1 MFENILY
8 ATDFSESPFM
18 LPCIGI
24 IGKTKR
30 IHLLHVV
37 SEDTQIDPKLIEP
50 RMQEA
55 KNFLEEKLKGIRDVE
70 VDVHLTLGVPAREI
84 CGIAKKLDAS
94 LVVIN
99 YHGEEGYTGSAT
111 ADLIKYCDRN
121 LLVMTKLASDTV
133 DRSEEA
139 MSQYCTSL
147 FRRVVTPTAG
157 DTSSRLKVLQSV
169 KEETSLGSV
178 VFSGFSDNTYNEA
191 ETLAGKA
198 KEVGISAE
206 AAIKKGI
213 PWKSI
218 ISVAE
223 EADASLI
230 LLDAMI
236 ELGLALTLSG
246 ISDFPLLILKKP

>member
-8 ATDFSESPFM
+8 ATDFSESPLM

-37 SEDTQIDPKLIEP
+37 SEGTQIDPKLIEP
-50 RMQEA
+50 SMQEA
-55 KNFLEEKLKGIRDVE
+55 KSFLEEKLKDVE
-70 VDVHLTLGVPAREI
+70 VDVHLALGVPAREI

-99 YHGEEGYTGSAT
+99 YYGDEGYSGSAV

-139 MSQYCTSL
+139 MIQYCTNL

-157 DTSSRLKVLQSV
+157 EASGRLKILQSV
-169 KEETSLGSV
+169 KTESSLGSV
-178 VFSGFSDNTYNEA
+178 VFSGFSDNTFKEA
-191 ETLAGKA
+191 ETLAVKA
-198 KEVGISAE
+198 KEAGIGAE
-206 AAIKKGI
+206 AAVKKAI
-213 PWKSI
+213 PSKSI

-223 EADASLI
+223 EAGASLI
-230 LLDAMI
+230 LLNAMI
-236 ELGLALTLSG
+236 ELGLALTISG
-246 ISDFPLLILKKP
+246 ISDFPLLIIKKL